1 MKRMIIV
8 KECKLEMRNGI
19 GFIFELLFD
28 LFYENIIVYKIDRIF
43 VILLN
48 MKWNLKIYKNNGKI
62 KKLDCG
68 IV

>member
-1 MKRMIIV
+1 MKRIIIV
-8 KECKLEMRNGI
+8 KECKLEMGNGI

-48 MKWNLKIYKNNGKI
+48 MKWNLKIYKNNVKI

>member
-1 MKRMIIV
+1 MIIV
-8 KECKLEMRNGI
+8 KECKLEMGNCI

>member
-1 MKRMIIV
+1 MG
-8 KECKLEMRNGI
+8 NGI

>member
-8 KECKLEMRNGI
+8 KECKLEMGNSI

>member
-1 MKRMIIV
+1 MKIIIIV
-8 KECKLEMRNGI
+8 NECKLGMGNSI

-28 LFYENIIVYKIDRIF
+28 LFYENIIVYKKDRIF

-62 KKLDCG
+62 KKLYCG

>member
-1 MKRMIIV
+1 MKRIIIV
-8 KECKLEMRNGI
+8 KECKLEMGNVI

-28 LFYENIIVYKIDRIF
+28 LFYENIIVYKKDRIF